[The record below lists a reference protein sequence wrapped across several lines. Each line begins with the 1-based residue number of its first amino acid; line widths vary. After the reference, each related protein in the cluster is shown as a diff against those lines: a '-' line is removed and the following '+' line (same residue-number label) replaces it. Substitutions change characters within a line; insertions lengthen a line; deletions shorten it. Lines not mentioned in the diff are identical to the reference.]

1 MHSVDVLIREDITV
15 DDLIDTIEGNRK
27 YVKCLYVYNKI
38 DTISIEE
45 VDEIARRKDHVVISC
60 NLKLNL
66 DYLLDQIWEKLD
78 LVRVYT
84 KKRGFAP
91 DFGDPIILSNERNGL
106 MVKSICDQIHRELAD
121 EFKYAVVWGR
131 SCKFN
136 PQKVGLAHVLAD
148 EDVIQIYK
156 SKTKS

>member
-1 MHSVDVLIREDITV
+1 M
-15 DDLIDTIEGNRK
+15 
-27 YVKCLYVYNKI
+27 
-38 DTISIEE
+38 
-45 VDEIARRKDHVVISC
+45 
-60 NLKLNL
+60 
-66 DYLLDQIWEKLD
+66 
-78 LVRVYT
+78 YT

-136 PQKVGLAHVLAD
+136 PQKVGLGHVLAD